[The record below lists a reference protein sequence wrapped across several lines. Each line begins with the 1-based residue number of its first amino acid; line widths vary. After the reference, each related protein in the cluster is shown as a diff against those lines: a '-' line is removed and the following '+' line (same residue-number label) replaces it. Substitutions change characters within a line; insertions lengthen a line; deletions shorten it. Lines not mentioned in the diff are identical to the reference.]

1 MKAITLTTARSK
13 ISALIDKVCKD
24 HEPVIITRQKNDSV
38 VLMSLEDYNSIEET
52 FYLFKS
58 PKNAARLTQAVKDFE
73 KNKHFTKKLIKWK

>member
-38 VLMSLEDYNSIEET
+38 VLMSLEDYNAIEET

-58 PKNAARLTQAVKDFE
+58 PKNAERLTKAVKDFE
-73 KNKHFTKKLIKWK
+73 KNKHFAKKVIKWK